1 MMGSWTHRL
10 RTSTLDPTFFAFYI
24 SFVSLLYLFMIL
36 STPCLVKLFH
46 APHSLLALSSVFW
59 SPNSPNKSSPGEE
72 LFDHKGYFSR
82 SIRATAHV
90 LAPPKPRLN
99 SQGNRRSQ
107 SRQVVVTKKTGGCY
121 KQWSL
126 F

>member
-46 APHSLLALSSVFW
+46 APSFSACFEFCLLESKF
-59 SPNSPNKSSPGEE
+59 
-72 LFDHKGYFSR
+72 HK
-82 SIRATAHV
+82 
-90 LAPPKPRLN
+90 
-99 SQGNRRSQ
+99 QGLPWRR
-107 SRQVVVTKKTGGCY
+107 VV
-121 KQWSL
+121 
-126 F
+126 